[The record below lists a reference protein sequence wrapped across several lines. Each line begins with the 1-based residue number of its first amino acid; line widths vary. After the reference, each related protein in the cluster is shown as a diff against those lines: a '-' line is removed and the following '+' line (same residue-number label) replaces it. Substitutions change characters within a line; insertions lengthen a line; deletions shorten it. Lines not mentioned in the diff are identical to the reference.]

1 MRIVSLIPSA
11 TEILFAVGAGDDV
24 VGVTFECDHPPAAR
38 ERRVVSTSAMP
49 EGLAPQEIDDF
60 VAAAMTAGEDL
71 YRLDRGAQ
79 VGRERDQPR
88 PLAMECQSS

>member
-38 ERRVVSTSAMP
+38 EPISMTWKSSIRPSVERYMVIGDIAMRLRNVTPLRV
-49 EGLAPQEIDDF
+49 
-60 VAAAMTAGEDL
+60 
-71 YRLDRGAQ
+71 
-79 VGRERDQPR
+79 
-88 PLAMECQSS
+88 

>member
-49 EGLAPQEIDDF
+49 EGLTPHGLAFLVDHLGTRPIDPDKAREMYEAPPG
-60 VAAAMTAGEDL
+60 VDL
-71 YRLDRGAQ
+71 YYT
-79 VGRERDQPR
+79 
-88 PLAMECQSS
+88 